1 MWCDE
6 EAGMLGFSTGKFSVI
21 LPQGRASPLLLQNI
35 GSGGGR
41 EWAEL
46 MLERHFGEKRKGWQ
60 HFVPCLRFH
69 DGGA

>member
-35 GSGGGR
+35 GSGGRQG
-41 EWAEL
+41 
-46 MLERHFGEKRKGWQ
+46 M
-60 HFVPCLRFH
+60 
-69 DGGA
+69 GGADVRATLWGEA